1 MRASLDVSHWQGGA
15 PVDHARPNGSRCP
28 WTPLG
33 VSGVW
38 WVGEKRT
45 RQPGHAGV
53 GRTPVDRPTATLVCA
68 KASYTVCRVLEIVVM
83 RSPSCTWAGQLL
95 VRLSG
100 ILGNPQRPRQI
111 LCHLQGET
119 RGRQMRSAAVVWHTP
134 FLGERSESE
143 AGNKIGRVE
152 GLGSR
157 SLPLLGASV
166 WHNPTMSVRGVSHTG
181 VCGTAPLRNAS
192 ARPGR
197 GSAASGPR
205 RKGSRRHRP
214 RPPLP
219 PTTRARALWRR
230 SPTGPPRAGPV
241 GS

>member
-119 RGRQMRSAAVVWHTP
+119 RGRQMRSAAVVGIPLFWV
-134 FLGERSESE
+134 RE
-143 AGNKIGRVE
+143 ANLRRGTKWDVSKDSGAA
-152 GLGSR
+152 LCR
-157 SLPLLGASV
+157 SLVALCGQA
-166 WHNPTMSVRGVSHTG
+166 SHT
-181 VCGTAPLRNAS
+181 S
-192 ARPGR
+192 ARCVAHR
-197 GSAASGPR
+197 CVLHSAS
-205 RKGSRRHRP
+205 
-214 RPPLP
+214 
-219 PTTRARALWRR
+219 
-230 SPTGPPRAGPV
+230 
-241 GS
+241 

>member
-134 FLGERSESE
+134 FWGERSESE
-143 AGNKIGRVE
+143 AGNKMGRLK
-152 GLGSR
+152 GLGSC
-157 SLPLLGASV
+157 SLPLLGGSLWPSLPCQCA
-166 WHNPTMSVRGVSHTG
+166 
-181 VCGTAPLRNAS
+181 VCRTPGGAAPHPLGT
-192 ARPGR
+192 
-197 GSAASGPR
+197 
-205 RKGSRRHRP
+205 HRP
-214 RPPLP
+214 DPEEVLQRQGHAAEDHDDIAPDRPSP

-230 SPTGPPRAGPV
+230 SPTEPPRAAHER
-241 GS
+241 S

>member
-68 KASYTVCRVLEIVVM
+68 KASYTVCRGLEIVVM

-143 AGNKIGRVE
+143 AGNNMGRLE
-152 GLGSR
+152 RLGSP

-166 WHNPTMSVRGVSHTG
+166 WQNP
-181 VCGTAPLRNAS
+181 PI
-192 ARPGR
+192 
-197 GSAASGPR
+197 
-205 RKGSRRHRP
+205 
-214 RPPLP
+214 
-219 PTTRARALWRR
+219 
-230 SPTGPPRAGPV
+230 PPRA
-241 GS
+241 